1 MWHAKSIQNNSTQ
14 LRGACLEHD
23 LEEENGQMRRRASHG
38 VVDGSLHREP
48 RKARLPLA
56 LVAQP
61 CSRRLVHVLIRE
73 LDVSME
79 RRRHRKPR
87 DVLLRA
93 TRDITRTS
101 SGSKVEQHK
110 TQ

>member
-1 MWHAKSIQNNSTQ
+1 
-14 LRGACLEHD
+14 
-23 LEEENGQMRRRASHG
+23 MRRRASHG
-38 VVDGSLHREP
+38 VVDGETRSLHREP

-61 CSRRLVHVLIRE
+61 CSRPLVHVSIRV

-79 RRRHRKPR
+79 RPRHRKPR